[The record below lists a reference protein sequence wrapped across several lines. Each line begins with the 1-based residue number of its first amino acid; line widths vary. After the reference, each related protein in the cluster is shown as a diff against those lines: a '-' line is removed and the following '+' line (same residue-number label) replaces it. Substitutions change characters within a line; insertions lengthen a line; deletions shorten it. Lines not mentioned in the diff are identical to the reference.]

1 MAKKK
6 TFQLHNIFFFFSA
19 CCVKYTFFVF
29 KMKDW
34 ISKFAYQK
42 KKTRSVKRSVH
53 CRKEQQE
60 ASIKRD
66 LILINNTI
74 SQW

>member
-42 KKTRSVKRSVH
+42 KKNTFS
-53 CRKEQQE
+53 E
-60 ASIKRD
+60 AIRTLQKGTTGS
-66 LILINNTI
+66 LN
-74 SQW
+74 